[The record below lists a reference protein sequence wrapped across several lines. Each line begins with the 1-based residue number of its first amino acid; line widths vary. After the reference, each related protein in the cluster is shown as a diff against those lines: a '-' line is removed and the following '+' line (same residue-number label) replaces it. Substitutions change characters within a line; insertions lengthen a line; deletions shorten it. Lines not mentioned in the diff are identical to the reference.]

1 MRDRE
6 SEKKKGNSR
15 CFSPDQNLVSK
26 DQETGVKLKDL
37 RNRTLRLL
45 LRRTGP
51 EEGAR
56 SGSSTSVDE
65 DLGEVGADEALEL
78 GILTMSGPEESDANE
93 DDRDLRKKD
102 GREVPPPP
110 PVARAV
116 AVVAGADDDALP
128 DEIAPNSPQSSRGE
142 TGDMGTR
149 VAMPSDD

>member
-1 MRDRE
+1 M
-6 SEKKKGNSR
+6 
-15 CFSPDQNLVSK
+15 
-26 DQETGVKLKDL
+26 KDL

-56 SGSSTSVDE
+56 SGFSTSVDE

-78 GILTMSGPEESDANE
+78 GILVISGPEESDANE
-93 DDRDLRKKD
+93 DDRDLREKD
-102 GREVPPPP
+102 GREVPP

-116 AVVAGADDDALP
+116 AVVAGAVEDALL

-142 TGDMGTR
+142 TGDIGMR